1 MTDLDPNL
9 TSEDY
14 QLDFTDV
21 AVMVRSSSQMDLFKE
36 ALATYGVPFIVAGDK
51 SDWDSQEELSP
62 LIKRS
67 QAKAAKAIYR

>member
-36 ALATYGVPFIVAGDK
+36 ALATYWVLWLGIKATGIVKK
-51 SDWDSQEELSP
+51 SFCL
-62 LIKRS
+62 
-67 QAKAAKAIYR
+67 